1 MDSTIIKTLVK
12 RTFVVL
18 AVSVLGAC
26 VAAPQLPVA
35 LNNQVLES
43 EQNRVGV
50 IMSRLPDL
58 DVQLPGAACLLC
70 LALAES
76 MNASLSSHVNS
87 LNAQEFTVVKSDL
100 VKRLKAKGV
109 NVVPIE
115 EPFDA
120 SDFPKYSSDL
130 PNTAKQDF
138 SALKNEYNISHLLVV
153 DVTFLG
159 MWRSYANYVPTSD
172 PVAYL
177 KASIYL
183 VNLENNS
190 YEWFLPLELKQS
202 AQGDW
207 DEPPNFP
214 GLTNAYYQVLAEGRE
229 EIVSE
234 F

>member
-1 MDSTIIKTLVK
+1 
-12 RTFVVL
+12 
-18 AVSVLGAC
+18 
-26 VAAPQLPVA
+26 
-35 LNNQVLES
+35 
-43 EQNRVGV
+43 
-50 IMSRLPDL
+50 
-58 DVQLPGAACLLC
+58 
-70 LALAES
+70 
-76 MNASLSSHVNS
+76 
-87 LNAQEFTVVKSDL
+87 
-100 VKRLKAKGV
+100 V

-115 EPFDA
+115 QPFDA
-120 SDFPKYSSDL
+120 SSFPKYSSDL

-177 KASIYL
+177 KASSYL
-183 VNLENNS
+183 VNLDNNS

-207 DEPPNFP
+207 DELPNFP